1 MLDPVHSNSILL
13 PPLLAASGQ
22 KKASMAAKCDGKSF
36 LLPMFVGFETG
47 PRVGL
52 CLHGGHMLTRWWHFG
67 TTFGHAASTAAVCKP
82 LDLPVDAIED
92 ALRIYTTMRAHISS
106 VCQ

>member
-1 MLDPVHSNSILL
+1 
-13 PPLLAASGQ
+13 
-22 KKASMAAKCDGKSF
+22 
-36 LLPMFVGFETG
+36 MFVGFETG

-52 CLHGGHMLTRWWHFG
+52 CLYGAHMLTRGWHSG

-92 ALRIYTTMRAHISS
+92 ALRMYTTMRALISLVAS
-106 VCQ
+106 DVECM